1 MTDSPIPDSPI
12 TEPPSEPGASPAPRP
27 SAAGEPPTISPAER
41 ARITRQAVLGLTIP
55 AAVTTGAAAAL
66 WLSGHRPTGLGV
78 AIGGAA
84 GIVITATWLAG
95 AVVSFD
101 RPGVT
106 ALGLTMGLWPIRLAL
121 LFFAAGSGAI
131 FGAEPIAMAL
141 ALFATFVAGHVV
153 EALVLDALARAV
165 RPPPPESNS

>member
-1 MTDSPIPDSPI
+1 MTATP
-12 TEPPSEPGASPAPRP
+12 PPSPAREPR
-27 SAAGEPPTISPAER
+27 TISPAER
-41 ARITRQAVLGLTIP
+41 ARITRMAAVGLALP
-55 AAVTTGAAAAL
+55 AAMTAGTAVAL
-66 WLSGHRPTGLGV
+66 WLTGHRPSSLGV
-78 AIGGAA
+78 AIGGTT
-84 GIVITATWLAG
+84 GIVITASWLIG
-95 AVVSFD
+95 ALISFD

-131 FGAEPIAMAL
+131 FGVDAIALVL

-165 RPPPPESNS
+165 RPPPPETNG